1 MFNDKI
7 NYYCNF
13 FIILCNLSYR
23 FWSDSKFEIRNLYAF
38 HKEQVESLYEQC
50 ASVTKMKAIF
60 LRSRICISEIAYNTL
75 KFWFANKIMKY
86 ILLYFRLLEA
96 LKFSTISQSVEH
108 ITVREEGITRRSAR
122 PISSSHSIRWAIVSW
137 NTDLHC

>member
-1 MFNDKI
+1 MTKSI
-7 NYYCNF
+7 IIAIYRNF

-60 LRSRICISEIAYNTL
+60 LAEYA
-75 KFWFANKIMKY
+75 
-86 ILLYFRLLEA
+86 
-96 LKFSTISQSVEH
+96 
-108 ITVREEGITRRSAR
+108 
-122 PISSSHSIRWAIVSW
+122 
-137 NTDLHC
+137 